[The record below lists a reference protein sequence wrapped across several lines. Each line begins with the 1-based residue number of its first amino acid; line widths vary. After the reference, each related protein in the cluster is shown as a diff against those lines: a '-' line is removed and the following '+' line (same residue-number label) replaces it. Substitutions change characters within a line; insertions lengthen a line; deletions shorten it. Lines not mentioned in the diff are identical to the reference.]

1 MTYEELKKANDEM
14 QTIGITRLDK
24 ETNQKVTKQYAEVAQ
39 RVIAFRKVYPNG
51 EILTDLI
58 SYDEGICTF
67 KATVY
72 DDNGKV
78 IATGHAR
85 EKETASKINATSCLE
100 NCETSAVGRALA
112 FCGFGSAMGIA
123 SAEEI
128 KKADAEQARIE
139 KLQKDTGHLAAD
151 LMTEAEDLGIDIERG
166 AAYLKKTVKQMTND
180 DLAGL
185 IERKKERLGR

>member
-14 QTIGITRLDK
+14 TTIEIHG
-24 ETNQKVTKQYAEVAQ
+24 KQYAEVAQ
-39 RVIAFRKVYPNG
+39 RVTAFRKIYPNG
-51 EILTDLI
+51 MIETELL
-58 SYDEGICTF
+58 SYEDGTCTMRASIYDSEG
-67 KATVY
+67 K
-72 DDNGKV
+72 K
-78 IATGHAR
+78 IATGYAR
-85 EKETASKINATSCLE
+85 ENERTSSINKTSCLE

-166 AAYLKKTVKQMTND
+166 AAYLKKTLKQMTND